1 MNMHQNR
8 ALLQK
13 QKVASLYQFSEP
25 NTDQLEMFETS
36 LPFGDTLNRENRW
49 IRLAGLIDWHRF
61 ESIYAQTFSTTGRPG
76 IRARYVLGSLILKH
90 KLEVSDEEL
99 LLQLCENPYLQYFI
113 GLERFSKDIPFD
125 ASTLTNVRKRLG
137 DDEFKKFEQ
146 TIIDE
151 LVEKKIL
158 KPRNLQIDATV
169 FESDIT
175 YPTDCGLLNNAR
187 QYCVKQIKKLGKVV
201 GQKVRTYC
209 RIAQKEYLSFS
220 KKKRKTKK
228 QVRKMQKKL
237 LQYLRRNIKQVSKL
251 TSNAKELGESI
262 SADIETT
269 LATIEKIYAQQKEMY
284 TQKKKSIE
292 HRIVSLHRPY
302 VRPIVRGKNGKDV
315 EFGAKA
321 NLSLVGKFLFSDH
334 ISFDNFNE
342 GIKLQES
349 VEAFFKRFSK
359 YPKYVLADA
368 IYGTRENRRY
378 LDDRGIRYTFKPLG
392 RQKKDAT
399 SNNKARWR
407 REKQKE
413 RNRIEG
419 AIGNSKSHYDL
430 GKVRARTNK
439 TEKAWIQMALL
450 SRNIM
455 LAGKE
460 L

>member
-1 MNMHQNR
+1 MY
-8 ALLQK
+8 K
-13 QKVASLYQFSEP
+13 FSEP
-25 NTDQLEMFETS
+25 NTDQLEMFEKS
-36 LPFGDTLNRENRW
+36 LPFGDTLDRNNRW
-49 IRLAGLIDWHRF
+49 IRLSGLIDWHRF

-90 KLEVSDEEL
+90 KLGVSDEEL
-99 LLQLCENPYLQYFI
+99 LLHLSENPYLQYFI
-113 GLERFSKDIPFD
+113 GLEKFSQDIPFD

-175 YPTDCGLLNNAR
+175 YPTDCGLLNKAR
-187 QYCVKQIKKLGKVV
+187 QYCVQQIKQLGKVV

-209 RIAQKEYLSFS
+209 RVAKKEYLSFS

-228 QVRKMQKKL
+228 QVRRMQKKL
-237 LQYLRRNIKQVSKL
+237 LQYLRRNIKQVSELASK
-251 TSNAKELGESI
+251 AKELGETI
-262 SADIETT
+262 SSDIETT
-269 LATIEKIYAQQKEMY
+269 LATVEKIYAQQKEMY

-292 HRIVSLHRPY
+292 NRIVSLHKPY
-302 VRPIVRGKNGKDV
+302 VRPIVRGKNGNDV
-315 EFGAKA
+315 EFGAKT
-321 NLSLVGKFLFSDH
+321 NLSLIGKFLFGDH

-342 GIKLQES
+342 GIRLQES
-349 VEAFFKRFSK
+349 VEAFFERFGK
-359 YPKYVLADA
+359 YPRYVLADA
-368 IYGTRENRRY
+368 IYGTRENRKY
-378 LDDRGIRYTFKPLG
+378 LDEFGIRYTFKPLG
-392 RQKKDAT
+392 RPKKDAVAY
-399 SNNKARWR
+399 NQNRWR
-407 REKQKE
+407 RQKLKE

-419 AIGNSKSHYDL
+419 AIGNSKTHYDL
-430 GKVRARTNK
+430 RKVRAKTNK
-439 TEKAWIQMALL
+439 TERAWIQMALL

-455 LAGKE
+455 LAGQE

>member
-1 MNMHQNR
+1 
-8 ALLQK
+8 
-13 QKVASLYQFSEP
+13 
-25 NTDQLEMFETS
+25 MFEKS
-36 LPFGDTLNRENRW
+36 LPFGNTLDCKNRW
-49 IRLAGLIDWHRF
+49 LVLAGLIDWHRF
-61 ESIYAQTFSTTGRPG
+61 EAIYAQTFSTTGRPG

-113 GLERFSKDIPFD
+113 GLEKFSHDIPFD

-137 DDEFKKFEQ
+137 DAEFRKFEQ

-158 KPRNLQIDATV
+158 KPRNLQLDATV
-169 FESDIT
+169 FDSDIT
-175 YPTDCGLLNNAR
+175 YPTDCGLLNKAR

-209 RIAQKEYLSFS
+209 RVAQKEYLSFS

-228 QVRKMQKKL
+228 QVRRMQKKL
-237 LQYLRRNIKQVSKL
+237 LQYLRRNLKQVSELAGK
-251 TSNAKELGESI
+251 AKELGESI
-262 SADIETT
+262 SADIAPT
-269 LATIEKIYAQQKEMY
+269 LATVEKIYAQQKQMY
-284 TQKKKSIE
+284 IQKKKSIE
-292 HRIVSLHRPY
+292 NRIVSLHKPY

-315 EFGAKA
+315 EFGAKT
-321 NLSLVGKFLFSDH
+321 NLSLVGKFLFPDH

-342 GIKLQES
+342 GIRLQES
-349 VEAFFKRFSK
+349 VEAFFERFGK
-359 YPKYVLADA
+359 YPRCVLADT
-368 IYGTRENRRY
+368 IYGTRENRQY
-378 LDDRGIRYTFKPLG
+378 LEKHGIRYTFKPLG
-392 RQKKDAT
+392 RPKKDAAAD
-399 SNNKARWR
+399 NQKRWR
-407 REKQKE
+407 RRKQKE

-430 GKVRARTNK
+430 EKVRARTEK

-450 SRNIM
+450 SRNIT
-455 LAGKE
+455 LAGQK

>member
-1 MNMHQNR
+1 MY
-8 ALLQK
+8 K
-13 QKVASLYQFSEP
+13 FSEP
-25 NTDQLEMFETS
+25 NTDQLDMFEKS
-36 LPFGDTLNRENRW
+36 LPFKDTLDRKNRW
-49 IRLAGLIDWHRF
+49 LRLAGLIDWHRF
-61 ESIYAQTFSTTGRPG
+61 EAIYAQTFSTTGRPG

-90 KLEVSDEEL
+90 KLGVSDEEL

-113 GLERFSKDIPFD
+113 GLEKFSHDIPFD

-158 KPRNLQIDATV
+158 KPRTLQLDATV

-175 YPTDCGLLNNAR
+175 YPTDCGLLNKAR
-187 QYCVKQIKKLGKVV
+187 RYCVKQIKKLGNVV

-209 RIAQKEYLSFS
+209 RVAQKEYLSFS

-228 QVRKMQKKL
+228 QVRRMQRKL
-237 LQYLRRNIKQVSKL
+237 LQYLRRNIKQVSELAGK
-251 TSNAKELGESI
+251 AKELGKSI
-262 SADIETT
+262 ASDIATT
-269 LATIEKIYAQQKEMY
+269 LATVEKIYAQQKQMY

-292 HRIVSLHRPY
+292 HRIVSLHKPY

-321 NLSLVGKFLFSDH
+321 NLSLVGKFLFPDH

-342 GIKLQES
+342 GIRLQES
-349 VEAFFKRFSK
+349 VEAFFERFGK
-359 YPKYVLADA
+359 YPGCVLADA
-368 IYGTRENRRY
+368 IYGTRDNRLY
-378 LDDRGIRYTFKPLG
+378 LDERGIRYTFKPLG
-392 RQKKDAT
+392 RPKKDT
-399 SNNKARWR
+399 SADNQTRWR
-407 REKQKE
+407 RQKQKE

-419 AIGNSKSHYDL
+419 AIGNSKSHHDL
-430 GKVRARTNK
+430 GKVRARTDT
-439 TEKAWIQMALL
+439 TEKAWIQLALL
-450 SRNIM
+450 SRNIT
-455 LAGKE
+455 LAGQE